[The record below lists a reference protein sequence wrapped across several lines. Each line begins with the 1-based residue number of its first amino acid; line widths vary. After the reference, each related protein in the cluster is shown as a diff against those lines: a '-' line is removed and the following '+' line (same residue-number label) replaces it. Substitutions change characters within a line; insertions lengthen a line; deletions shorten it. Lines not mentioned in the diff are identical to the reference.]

1 MSYRNMTF
9 QRVFDAGNADNNK
22 TFLRALCQDMAAVS
36 SGITALTGEEIGIRI
51 NGKFDVFFTVS
62 APSYAVIKVRY
73 GETERT
79 GVAVTLIT
87 QTATTG
93 TYKITYHLAVGEK
106 TINLKLIG
114 ATTQAPYFDIDFVFS
129 ETDGGLDVI
138 AIGKKSGT
146 NASTARPFA
155 LDNAL
160 YIGAEESATYTA
172 INRVP
177 YLYDSSSTNREI
189 VSGKILAVG
198 GTKSGSISD
207 LVDCSQIDG
216 DGRFTAQDGTEY
228 YSINDHTLVVV

>member
-9 QRVFDAGNADNNK
+9 QRVFDTGIVDNNK

-62 APSYAVIKVRY
+62 APNNAVIKVRY

-129 ETDGGLDVI
+129 ET
-138 AIGKKSGT
+138 
-146 NASTARPFA
+146 
-155 LDNAL
+155 
-160 YIGAEESATYTA
+160 
-172 INRVP
+172 
-177 YLYDSSSTNREI
+177 I
-189 VSGKILAVG
+189 VS
-198 GTKSGSISD
+198 
-207 LVDCSQIDG
+207 LV
-216 DGRFTAQDGTEY
+216 
-228 YSINDHTLVVV
+228 

>member
-9 QRVFDAGNADNNK
+9 QRVFDAGNVDNNK

-36 SGITALTGEEIGIRI
+36 DSITALTGEEIGIRI

-62 APSYAVIKVRY
+62 ALNYAVVKVRY
-73 GETERT
+73 GETERS
-79 GVAVTLIT
+79 GVAVTLTT
-87 QTATTG
+87 QTATAG

-129 ETDGGLDVI
+129 ETDGGLDII

-146 NASTARPFA
+146 NRPFA

-172 INRVP
+172 INRMP
-177 YLYDSSSTNREI
+177 YLYDGSSTNREI

-216 DGRFTAQDGTEY
+216 DGRFTGQDGTEY
-228 YSINDHTLVVV
+228 YSVNDHTLVVV